1 MKKITVISGKGGT
14 GKTTVVSNLAALAD
28 NLVLADCDVDAP
40 NMHLLLQPE
49 IMDDRVFK
57 SAKIVIKDQNICTS
71 CGVCLEVCRFN
82 AVTLQFKINSIRC
95 DGCGVCVAMC
105 PTKALSLEEQETGHI
120 YISQTDYGPMVH
132 ARLKTGGENSGKLVS
147 KVRNL
152 SDEIA
157 EKEDKNIILID
168 GSPGIGCPVVA
179 SLKGA
184 DYSLVVTEP
193 TLSGLSDLKRI
204 LELTRLFNITTFVVV
219 NKYDLNEDIS
229 YDIEQY
235 CEDNGTEVIGRI
247 TFSPLVNHVLR
258 EGKLLVKEEP
268 ESKVANEIKLIW
280 KHLSKI
286 IGSFPK

>member
-1 MKKITVISGKGGT
+1 LKKITVISGKGGT

-40 NMHLLLQPE
+40 NMYLLLQPA
-49 IMDDRVFK
+49 IVDDRVFK
-57 SAKIVIKDQNICTS
+57 SAKIAIKDQNRCIS
-71 CGVCLEVCRFN
+71 CGICLEVCRFN
-82 AVTLQFKINSIRC
+82 AVTAEFEINPIRC

-105 PTKALSLEEQETGHI
+105 PEGAFSLEEQETGHI

-132 ARLKTGGENSGKLVS
+132 ARLNAGGENSGKLVS
-147 KVRNL
+147 KVRDL

-157 EKEDKNIILID
+157 EKEDKKIILID

-184 DYSLVVTEP
+184 DYSLIVTEP
-193 TLSGLSDLKRI
+193 TLSGLSDLKRV
-204 LELTRLFNITTFVVV
+204 LVLTRLFNITTFVVI
-219 NKYDLNEDIS
+219 NKYDLNEDIFNK
-229 YDIEQY
+229 IEQY

-247 TFSPLVNHVLR
+247 TFSSLVNHVLR

-268 ESKVANEIKLIW
+268 ESKVANELKFIW
-280 KHLSKI
+280 KRLLKI
-286 IGSFPK
+286 IADE